1 MDKINE
7 LFLDVNP
14 NLRWYQREAL
24 NAWIENSYQGILVMA
39 TGTGK
44 TIVALSAIQLIKI
57 IQPELKIIII
67 TVPKIH
73 LAEQWSQAIESIN
86 RVPIICHSGNKK
98 WDTTLKNKILL
109 INKIETKVLIII
121 ATLGTFISKRFQN
134 YLVHFSD
141 KLSLII
147 CDEAHNIGTI
157 KTRMLIPD
165 HFCYRLALTATPERW
180 FDEEGTNYIY
190 RYFNKV
196 VYTFSLSQAV
206 EQGFLVPYY
215 YKMIQISLTDEE
227 LNEYEAKTLDFVVL
241 QNKIDQLKN
250 KSQKENES
258 EILILEKRL
267 QHIAIVR
274 KQIIINA
281 EQKYAIFSTLINDFR
296 KEQGILIYC
305 SPQQFNRIGEILS
318 SSGLIYRSLKY
329 NNHKVNERNKILK
342 SFEKGELPILI
353 SMNILDEGVDLP
365 SISTAIFLASSTNPK
380 EFIQRRGRILRP
392 SEKKKFAKIIDFV
405 VTNTFESW
413 QSQPDSKQ
421 LFEANYPNETIMN
434 SEFKRANEFIKDCM
448 NKSDFSS
455 FSILKDYIN

>member
-274 KQIIINA
+274 KQIII
-281 EQKYAIFSTLINDFR
+281 KIS
-296 KEQGILIYC
+296 
-305 SPQQFNRIGEILS
+305 FN
-318 SSGLIYRSLKY
+318 
-329 NNHKVNERNKILK
+329 
-342 SFEKGELPILI
+342 
-353 SMNILDEGVDLP
+353 
-365 SISTAIFLASSTNPK
+365 
-380 EFIQRRGRILRP
+380 
-392 SEKKKFAKIIDFV
+392 
-405 VTNTFESW
+405 
-413 QSQPDSKQ
+413 
-421 LFEANYPNETIMN
+421 
-434 SEFKRANEFIKDCM
+434 
-448 NKSDFSS
+448 
-455 FSILKDYIN
+455 